1 MFVKICGITD
11 KETAHFVQ
19 EAGADFIGFVFAPSK
34 RRISPV
40 NAAKIS
46 KHLSSKIKT
55 VGVFVNESVE
65 NMKYIANLVGLDYI
79 QLHGDEPASVA
90 KKIPYPIIKAFSIQ
104 QVNPKTVH
112 EYPCDYLLIDSP
124 GEKYRGGSGNMFNWE
139 QLERLQINKHK
150 LFLAGGLSVENVAD
164 AKKMVHPFGVDV
176 SSGVETDGIKD
187 SLKIKQFIKE
197 AKLIHVQKG

>member
-124 GEKYRGGSGNMFNWE
+124 GEKYRGGSGNVFNWE
-139 QLERLQINKHK
+139 RLENVQMDKSKMI
-150 LFLAGGLSVENVAD
+150 LAGGLSAENVRD
-164 AKKMVHPFGVDV
+164 AKKFVKPAGVDV
-176 SSGVETDGIKD
+176 SSGVETNGMKD
-187 SLKIKQFIKE
+187 PLKIKRFLE
-197 AKLIHVQKG
+197 RAKLVNV